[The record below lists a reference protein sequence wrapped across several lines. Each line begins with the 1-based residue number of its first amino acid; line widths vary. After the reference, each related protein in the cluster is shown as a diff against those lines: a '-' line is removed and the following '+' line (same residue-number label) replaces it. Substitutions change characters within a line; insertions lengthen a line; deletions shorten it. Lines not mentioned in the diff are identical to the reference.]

1 MSAFCINKFCSW
13 ASPNKKSRKDPLIEV
28 VVDIGSS
35 LKEYCSFVKDY
46 FTVKKNKK
54 SQLSGE
60 EIYVVVSKVP
70 GLMQLEIFKI
80 VEKVMH
86 GNPEGFKFL
95 KSLSNYD
102 DKKDWIQLLLSP
114 H

>member
-1 MSAFCINKFCSW
+1 M
-13 ASPNKKSRKDPLIEV
+13 
-28 VVDIGSS
+28 
-35 LKEYCSFVKDY
+35 
-46 FTVKKNKK
+46 
-54 SQLSGE
+54 
-60 EIYVVVSKVP
+60 VSKVP
-70 GLMQLEIFKI
+70 GFMRLKIFKI
-80 VEKVMH
+80 VEKLMH

>member
-1 MSAFCINKFCSW
+1 MKWFQTF
-13 ASPNKKSRKDPLIEV
+13 
-28 VVDIGSS
+28 
-35 LKEYCSFVKDY
+35 
-46 FTVKKNKK
+46 
-54 SQLSGE
+54 GE
-60 EIYVVVSKVP
+60 EIHAVISKVSR
-70 GLMQLEIFKI
+70 LMQLEIFKI